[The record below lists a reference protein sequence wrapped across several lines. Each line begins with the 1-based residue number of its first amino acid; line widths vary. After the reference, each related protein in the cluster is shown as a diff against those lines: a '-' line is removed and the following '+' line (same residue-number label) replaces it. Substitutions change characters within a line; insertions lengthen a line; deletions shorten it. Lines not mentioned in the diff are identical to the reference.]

1 MTDRLPSLNALRV
14 LEAVAR
20 HLSLTKAANELRVT
34 PAAISHQIKGLEAD
48 LGISLV
54 ERDGRRLRLTN
65 AAQAGLAD
73 LRLAFDRLTQAAR
86 KIREHG
92 RSETLTI
99 STTPSF
105 AAGWLIPRLERFRAR
120 APEMDLRLDTSV
132 RLLNLEREGIDA
144 AIRYGAGDYP
154 GLETVRLFT
163 EGVFPV
169 CSPAACAGP
178 HPLREPADLKW
189 HTLLHLDWWHAL
201 PASGAAG
208 TSGDWPDWRMWL
220 LAAGVEGVD
229 HTRGPRFSDS
239 GMALQAARLGQ
250 GVALGSTSLVGDDL
264 AAGTLIVPFELS
276 IATRFACFLVYPK
289 DAATQPKIVAFREW
303 LLSESGIAAD
313 TAPDDDAETAETKA
327 S

>member
-1 MTDRLPSLNALRV
+1 MTDRVPSLNALRV

-20 HLSLTKAANELRVT
+20 HLSLTKAANELHVT

-48 LGISLV
+48 LGIPLV
-54 ERDGRRLRLTN
+54 ERSGRRLRMTE
-65 AAQAGLAD
+65 AAQAGLGD
-73 LRLAFDRLTQAAR
+73 LRVAFDRLTQAAR

-92 RSETLTI
+92 RSETLTV

-120 APEMDLRLDTSV
+120 QPDIDLRLDTSV

-154 GLETVRLFT
+154 GLETVRLFN

-169 CSPAACAGP
+169 CSPAVCAGA
-178 HPLREPADLKW
+178 HPLNEPADLKW

-201 PASGAAG
+201 PAAGATGA
-208 TSGDWPDWRMWL
+208 SGDWPDWRMWL

-264 AAGTLIVPFELS
+264 RAGTLVVPFALS

-289 DAATQPKIVAFREW
+289 DTAAQPKIAAFREW
-303 LLSESGIAAD
+303 LLSETGVAAGGGAD
-313 TAPDDDAETAETKA
+313 GEAKA